1 LFRWFVGLSV
11 NDPVWV
17 PMVFSK
23 DRDRLLQCDIAAAFM
38 SAVLNL
44 PQVQA
49 LVSYKHFSVDG
60 TLIKV

>member
-1 LFRWFVGLSV
+1 M